1 MATLT
6 PLRYV
11 YSGTDTVGLSE
22 YQAGDQIAWS
32 YIYAVSGTDFKTI
45 NNQSIL
51 GSGNL
56 TIEGGSGSGSSGF
69 EQTFLLM
76 GA

>member
-1 MATLT
+1 MATVI
-6 PLRYV
+6 PLHYQ

-45 NNQSIL
+45 NNNSIL
-51 GSGNL
+51 GSGNI
-56 TIEGGSGSGSSGF
+56 TIEGGTGGAGETF
-69 EQTFLLM
+69 NPFLLAGM
-76 GA
+76 

>member
-1 MATLT
+1 MATKI
-6 PLRYV
+6 PLRFE

-22 YQAGDQIAWS
+22 YRSGEQIAWS

-45 NNQSIL
+45 NGSSIL
-51 GSGNL
+51 GSGDL
-56 TIEGGSGSGSSGF
+56 TISGGSGGSTGF
-69 EQTFLLM
+69 EQSFLLM

>member
-1 MATLT
+1 MATVI
-6 PLRYV
+6 PLHYQ
-11 YSGTDTVGLSE
+11 YSGTDTIGLSE

-45 NNQSIL
+45 NNNSIL
-51 GSGNL
+51 GSGNI
-56 TIEGGSGSGSSGF
+56 TIEGGTGGAGETF
-69 EQTFLLM
+69 NPFLLM